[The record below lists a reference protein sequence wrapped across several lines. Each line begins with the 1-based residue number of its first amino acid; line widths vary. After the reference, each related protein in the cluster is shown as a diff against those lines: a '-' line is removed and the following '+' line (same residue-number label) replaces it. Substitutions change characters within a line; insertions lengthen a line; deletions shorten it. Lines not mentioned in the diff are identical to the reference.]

1 LGRWDRHKHVQF
13 DVVSSSKVME
23 VAVEKKGKSNRTQ
36 ETSWEAAGEGTTTEG
51 AGGAVVDQGGKESG
65 RND

>member
-1 LGRWDRHKHVQF
+1 
-13 DVVSSSKVME
+13 ME

-51 AGGAVVDQGGKESG
+51 TGGAVVDQGGKESG